1 MDITLEEKK
10 IMSVM
15 KKFAETNGI
24 SQIMGPFE
32 IKLKKLGRGN
42 SGYGSSMHD
51 YDYYVTEY
59 YSEDGNLVLIK
70 NDDRNQWADTK
81 WELSES
87 FTIMYDFFGEELFEK
102 FFFIFN
108 NIDITEKGNK
118 KYNWIFGIEGING
131 E

>member
-1 MDITLEEKK
+1 
-10 IMSVM
+10 
-15 KKFAETNGI
+15 
-24 SQIMGPFE
+24 MGPFE

-42 SGYGSSMHD
+42 S
-51 YDYYVTEY
+51 VTEY

-81 WELSES
+81 WELNES

-118 KYNWIFGIEGING
+118 KYNWIFGIE